1 RVGYATVLA
10 QRQLSHPVLQQQQQQ
25 QQLMLMIPS
34 QTTQL
39 SNCQRRRLTTLSG
52 VASSPVPNRRYYS
65 VPSSRVKLE
74 HVGCLSPV
82 KVTERYAPGQAFVH
96 RVFGYRGVVLA
107 SYQARLFDKSSEATS
122 AAATASSAS
131 SPTTAG
137 SADSVAAEE
146 PQEQQADQQ
155 QQQQQQQQQKEKDGR
170 DSTPCVWYL
179 VLVDQRDPNPS
190 LREGFTFLP
199 VRPNPTVTLMSAVD
213 YCSHSD
219 LLPYEPR
226 SRPLS
231 MDNPW
236 FADFFING
244 QAFGPTA
251 ALQGWL
257 HKMRRLLQVDCVY
270 RETTDHI
277 RVTVLP
283 FYMGSRGGGGGD
295 LSAMHHW
302 RYTIRLENLDPAGR
316 PVVLRERYWKIFSAG
331 GTIETLK
338 GRGVVGAEPEL
349 GASFPAFQYH
359 SHVQLRAPWGY
370 MWGCYSMERMLPQ
383 PPIEGAVPL
392 PPDQMLFE
400 VKIPVFSLS
409 QKPSGPVGRQ
419 E

>member
-1 RVGYATVLA
+1 
-10 QRQLSHPVLQQQQQQ
+10 
-25 QQLMLMIPS
+25 
-34 QTTQL
+34 
-39 SNCQRRRLTTLSG
+39 
-52 VASSPVPNRRYYS
+52 
-65 VPSSRVKLE
+65 
-74 HVGCLSPV
+74 
-82 KVTERYAPGQAFVH
+82 
-96 RVFGYRGVVLA
+96 
-107 SYQARLFDKSSEATS
+107 
-122 AAATASSAS
+122 
-131 SPTTAG
+131 
-137 SADSVAAEE
+137 
-146 PQEQQADQQ
+146 
-155 QQQQQQQQQKEKDGR
+155 
-170 DSTPCVWYL
+170 
-179 VLVDQRDPNPS
+179 
-190 LREGFTFLP
+190 
-199 VRPNPTVTLMSAVD
+199 MSAVD